1 MQDAAPAGARLRAA
15 ARLTRRLCA
24 SVVLLGACAGATRA
38 QEPAAPPDATAIVR
52 QAVANRLASEA
63 MWRPMRFVFHKKDTQ
78 RDFTQEIIETRQGYV
93 ALTVMGGGKP
103 LGPKGRQAQIARL
116 DNLAAHPELQE
127 HRLKRE
133 NADRARID
141 MLLKLLPEAFLY
153 RYEKTV
159 PCAVKE
165 MPEIAVPWAGKP
177 SDTDERGEM
186 ASCYQMSFEPN
197 PKFDPPN
204 LEARVFQGMAGEI
217 WIETRDV
224 RLYRLD
230 AHLERDV
237 SFGWGIIGRLNQ
249 GGTVSLQQ
257 NEVAPHH
264 WELTRLRMNLTGKA
278 LLVKTLNIRI
288 DEEMS
293 QYEPVAP
300 NLDYREAIEVLKR
313 EQQAIH

>member
-1 MQDAAPAGARLRAA
+1 
-15 ARLTRRLCA
+15 
-24 SVVLLGACAGATRA
+24 
-38 QEPAAPPDATAIVR
+38 
-52 QAVANRLASEA
+52 
-63 MWRPMRFVFHKKDTQ
+63 
-78 RDFTQEIIETRQGYV
+78 
-93 ALTVMGGGKP
+93 
-103 LGPKGRQAQIARL
+103 
-116 DNLAAHPELQE
+116 LQE

-133 NADRARID
+133 NADKARID

-159 PCAVKE
+159 PCDVTT
-165 MPEIAVPWAGKP
+165 MPQIAVPWETAERHSAEGAGAP
-177 SDTDERGEM
+177 DAT
-186 ASCYQMSFEPN
+186 CYRMSFEPN

-204 LEARVFQGMAGEI
+204 LEARIFQGMAGTI
-217 WIETRDV
+217 WIEASNV
-224 RLYRLD
+224 RLFRLN

-257 NEVAPHH
+257 NEVAPQQ

-300 NLDYREAIEVLKR
+300 DLDYREAIAVLKR
-313 EQQAIH
+313 EQQAY